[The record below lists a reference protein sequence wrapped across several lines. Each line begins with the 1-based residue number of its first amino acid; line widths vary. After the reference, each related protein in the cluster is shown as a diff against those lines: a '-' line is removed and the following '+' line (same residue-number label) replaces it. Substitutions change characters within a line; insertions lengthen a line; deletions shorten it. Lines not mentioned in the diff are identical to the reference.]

1 MTNITIIDYGI
12 GNLMSVGRAFEH
24 VGATVT
30 LTKDPKVAM
39 KADRLVLPGVGAFAK
54 AMTVLDTFGFNESIF
69 SIVQQERPLLGI
81 CLGMQM
87 LFESSEEFQLTK
99 GLNLIP
105 GIVKQVPSTDI
116 SGRRHKLP
124 HINWASLIPASG
136 SQFASTI
143 MEGIMPG
150 TEFYF
155 IHSYTAYT
163 DDQYRVADTTYGGH
177 RLSGV
182 VQRGTVVGSQFHPEK
197 SGRFGLKFM
206 SNFLTL

>member
-1 MTNITIIDYGI
+1 MTNVTIIDYGI

-30 LTKDPKVAM
+30 ITKDPKVAM
-39 KADRLVLPGVGAFAK
+39 QADRLVLPGVGAFAK
-54 AMTVLDTFGFNESIF
+54 AMTILDTFGFTESIF
-69 SIVQQERPLLGI
+69 TIVKQERPLLGI

-105 GIVKQVPSTDI
+105 GIVKQLPTTDV
-116 SGRRHKLP
+116 SGRRQKLP
-124 HINWASLIPASG
+124 HINWASLIATSG
-136 SQFASTI
+136 SQFVSPI
-143 MEGIMPG
+143 MDGIMPG

-163 DDQYRVADTTYGGH
+163 DDTYRVADTTYGGH
-177 RLSGV
+177 RLCAI
-182 VQRGTVVGSQFHPEK
+182 VQRETVVGSQFHPEK

-206 SNFLTL
+206 SNFLKL